1 MYPTLTDLIEGI
13 FGVRIP
19 LPIQSYGFMVA
30 MAFLAGAWV
39 IVNEFKRKE
48 KEGKLKATERKE
60 WIGKPA
66 NWQEMAISGLV
77 SFVIGFKLLYAI
89 TDYSTFVDNPQKF
102 ILSGDG
108 SWLGGILFAAGS
120 VYLTWRDKNK
130 QKLAKPRL
138 ETKLIRPHEQTG
150 NILMVAAVSGII
162 GSKIAHNLENIDDL
176 IANPIDALLSFSG
189 LSFYG
194 GLIFGAIAVIW
205 YTRKH
210 GMKVLHVADVAAP
223 ALAIAYAVGRM
234 GCQISGDGCWG
245 VENTQAIPSSLSWL
259 PDWVWSSHY
268 PNNVI
273 NAGEVMADCAGKH
286 CHALV
291 NPVFPTPIYE
301 TTMMIVIF
309 LVLWFI
315 RKRINIP
322 GMIFSIYLIFAG
334 FERFFIEK
342 IRVNN
347 VYHIFGAEITQAEI
361 ISTFSILLGIAG
373 VIVLYRNKEKLKTY

>member
-13 FGVRIP
+13 FGIRIP

-48 KEGKLKATERKE
+48 KEGKLPATDKKE

-66 NWQEMAISGLV
+66 TWQELSISGV
-77 SFVIGFKLLYAI
+77 IGFIIGFKLVYAI
-89 TDYSTFVDNPQKF
+89 FNYSAFVDNPQHF
-102 ILSGDG
+102 ILSGEG
-108 SWLGGILFAAGS
+108 SFLGGLLFLAGS

-138 ETKLIRPHEQTG
+138 ETKIMHPHEHTG
-150 NILMVAAVSGII
+150 NILMVAAVFGII
-162 GSKIAHNLENIDDL
+162 GSKIFHNLENWDEL
-176 IANPIDALLSFSG
+176 MANPMEALLSFSG

-194 GLIFGAIAVIW
+194 GLVFGALSVI
-205 YTRKH
+205 YYAQKQ
-210 GMKVLHVADVAAP
+210 GIKVLHLADVAGP
-223 ALAIAYAVGRM
+223 ALAVGYAVGRM

-245 VENTQAIPSSLSWL
+245 VENTAAAPSWMPEWL
-259 PDWVWSSHY
+259 WSSHY

-273 NAGEVMADCAGKH
+273 NAGERIAECAGKH

-301 TTMMIVIF
+301 TTIMLFIF
-309 LVLWFI
+309 LILWVI
-315 RKRINIP
+315 RKRVTIP
-322 GMIFSIYLIFAG
+322 GMLFAIYLVLAG

-347 VYHIFGAEITQAEI
+347 VYHILGAEITQAEI
-361 ISTFSILLGIAG
+361 ISTFSVLLGVAG
-373 VIVLYRNKEKLKTY
+373 IIFLYKKKEQLKNY